1 MFVLKKKPL
10 IITCV
15 LLAAAIALSAAV
27 FGFGL
32 GKKKG
37 EEQPKADPNTATAYQ
52 ALSTTEAFADHPLLP
67 TDFDGIFYS
76 ADPNGSFEFYEY
88 KNGGFTKI
96 EASGTVTATVSLS
109 NQSIPAKIAYL
120 QRDGKVDGYGLFTTA
135 NSDAPVAIY
144 DYVFFRVKTMPDP
157 FSGDAL
163 LLLDTKKDDFY
174 RPEKIYEEAYT
185 LDLSNGTTKVFLL
198 QKSRTIGKNGGSRS
212 DFTLLTDALV
222 DHAGSRLLFFTGRY
236 YAETSEQRDVMF
248 RTGNTQTHGFA
259 NADFYYARS
268 TKDGIVFLRKT
279 EKGFNAMRYSD
290 RKETTLK
297 EFEGA
302 FGTDYLLSGDVLIGK
317 NGIVYNLATQKE
329 QAFDAP
335 GIKALA
341 AAAVSP
347 DGKRIVLAGE
357 PESGAVNEQRVV
369 YVDLEAGKQ
378 KAFTG
383 ANLYR
388 LETPEL
394 YFIGNDTV
402 FHNRKSTQENK
413 ACQLCAIE
421 WAKAFQ

>member
-1 MFVLKKKPL
+1 
-10 IITCV
+10 
-15 LLAAAIALSAAV
+15 
-27 FGFGL
+27 
-32 GKKKG
+32 
-37 EEQPKADPNTATAYQ
+37 
-52 ALSTTEAFADHPLLP
+52 
-67 TDFDGIFYS
+67 
-76 ADPNGSFEFYEY
+76 
-88 KNGGFTKI
+88 
-96 EASGTVTATVSLS
+96 
-109 NQSIPAKIAYL
+109 
-120 QRDGKVDGYGLFTTA
+120 
-135 NSDAPVAIY
+135 
-144 DYVFFRVKTMPDP
+144 
-157 FSGDAL
+157 
-163 LLLDTKKDDFY
+163 
-174 RPEKIYEEAYT
+174 
-185 LDLSNGTTKVFLL
+185 
-198 QKSRTIGKNGGSRS
+198 
-212 DFTLLTDALV
+212 
-222 DHAGSRLLFFTGRY
+222 
-236 YAETSEQRDVMF
+236 MF

-290 RKETTLK
+290 GKETTLK

-402 FHNRKSTQENK
+402 FHNRKMHAGKQGLP
-413 ACQLCAIE
+413 ALRH
-421 WAKAFQ
+421 

>member
-1 MFVLKKKPL
+1 
-10 IITCV
+10 
-15 LLAAAIALSAAV
+15 
-27 FGFGL
+27 
-32 GKKKG
+32 
-37 EEQPKADPNTATAYQ
+37 
-52 ALSTTEAFADHPLLP
+52 
-67 TDFDGIFYS
+67 
-76 ADPNGSFEFYEY
+76 
-88 KNGGFTKI
+88 
-96 EASGTVTATVSLS
+96 
-109 NQSIPAKIAYL
+109 
-120 QRDGKVDGYGLFTTA
+120 
-135 NSDAPVAIY
+135 
-144 DYVFFRVKTMPDP
+144 
-157 FSGDAL
+157 
-163 LLLDTKKDDFY
+163 
-174 RPEKIYEEAYT
+174 
-185 LDLSNGTTKVFLL
+185 
-198 QKSRTIGKNGGSRS
+198 
-212 DFTLLTDALV
+212 
-222 DHAGSRLLFFTGRY
+222 
-236 YAETSEQRDVMF
+236 MF

-290 RKETTLK
+290 GKETTLK

-341 AAAVSP
+341 AAAVGP

-388 LETPEL
+388 LKRRSCILSGMIRYSITEKARRKTRPASFAPL
-394 YFIGNDTV
+394 NGQRHSNKSLPSNNKIKTCQCGSSALARFFSIQLKLPGIKLIIFPLLGNQLIMTSSLDDFAV
-402 FHNRKSTQENK
+402 FQHHDRIRI
-413 ACQLCAIE
+413 AHG
-421 WAKAFQ
+421 

>member
-120 QRDGKVDGYGLFTTA
+120 KRDGKVDGYGLFTTA

-174 RPEKIYEEAYT
+174 RSEKIYEEAYT

-212 DFTLLTDALV
+212 DFIGRPCRQPPAFFHRPLLCGNL
-222 DHAGSRLLFFTGRY
+222 
-236 YAETSEQRDVMF
+236 
-248 RTGNTQTHGFA
+248 RTA
-259 NADFYYARS
+259 
-268 TKDGIVFLRKT
+268 
-279 EKGFNAMRYSD
+279 
-290 RKETTLK
+290 
-297 EFEGA
+297 
-302 FGTDYLLSGDVLIGK
+302 
-317 NGIVYNLATQKE
+317 
-329 QAFDAP
+329 
-335 GIKALA
+335 
-341 AAAVSP
+341 
-347 DGKRIVLAGE
+347 
-357 PESGAVNEQRVV
+357 
-369 YVDLEAGKQ
+369 
-378 KAFTG
+378 
-383 ANLYR
+383 
-388 LETPEL
+388 
-394 YFIGNDTV
+394 
-402 FHNRKSTQENK
+402 
-413 ACQLCAIE
+413 
-421 WAKAFQ
+421 

>member
-1 MFVLKKKPL
+1 MRYRPPFSA
-10 IITCV
+10 
-15 LLAAAIALSAAV
+15 LALA
-27 FGFGL
+27 
-32 GKKKG
+32 KKKG

-185 LDLSNGTTKVFLL
+185 LDLSNGTTKVFFAA
-198 QKSRTIGKNGGSRS
+198 KKAVRS
-212 DFTLLTDALV
+212 EKTAVPAPDFTLLTDALV

-290 RKETTLK
+290 GKETTLK

-388 LETPEL
+388 LETSEL